1 MKTAEIRRRFLDFFA
16 ARGHEVVPSAPLL
29 YNDPTLLFV
38 NAGMVPFKPYFTGVE
53 TPPFDRAAS
62 VQKCVRTLDIEE
74 VGKTTRHA
82 TFFQMNGNFSFGDYF
97 KAEAIQLRL
106 GPGHR
111 LGRRRRLR
119 LRPGQD
125 LGHRAALRRRGG
137 RAVGEHRRPASRS
150 GSSAAGC
157 WTTTGTWASPDRA
170 GRAARSTSTAARSTA
185 PTAARSSTR
194 TGSWRSGTWSSCR
207 RSSPPSG
214 PRTTSTSPRPLPRKN
229 IDTGMGLE
237 RVAYLLQGVDNL
249 YEIDQVYPVIERA
262 RPSWPGKRYG
272 AEQRRRRPAAGG
284 RRPRPLRPDADRRR
298 RHPRQRGP
306 RLRAA
311 PAAAPG
317 GPVDAAA
324 RRRRAGAAR
333 AAAGQPGPD
342 GRVLPGAGAT
352 TGTASPRSRTPRR
365 TRSGAP

>member
-53 TPPFDRAAS
+53 TPPFDRATS

-97 KAEAIQLRL
+97 KAEAIKFAWDLVTGSVDGGGYGFDPDKIWVTVLHSDDEAAALWENIAGLEPERIQRRGLL
-106 GPGHR
+106 DNYWHMGIPGPGGPCSEIYVDR
-111 LGRRRRLR
+111 GSDYGPDGGPVVDEDRFLEIWNLVFMQEE
-119 LRPGQD
+119 LATV
-125 LGHRAALRRRGG
+125 RAKDDFD
-137 RAVGEHRRPASRS
+137 VAS
-150 GSSAAGC
+150 
-157 WTTTGTWASPDRA
+157 
-170 GRAARSTSTAARSTA
+170 
-185 PTAARSSTR
+185 
-194 TGSWRSGTWSSCR
+194 
-207 RSSPPSG
+207 
-214 PRTTSTSPRPLPRKN
+214 PLPRKN

-249 YEIDQVYPVIERA
+249 YEIDQVFPVMERA
-262 RPSWPGKRYG
+262 AAMAGKTYG
-272 AEQRRRRPAAGG
+272 VRRRRRRAAARG
-284 RRPRPLRPDADRRR
+284 RGPRPVRADADRRR
-298 RHPRQRGP
+298 RHARQRGP

-311 PAAAPG
+311 SAVAAG
-317 GPVDAAA
+317 GPRHAAA
-324 RRRRAGAAR
+324 RRGRSGAAR
-333 AAAGQPGPD
+333 AAAAQPGPD
-342 GRVLPGAGAT
+342 GRVLPGAGQRA
-352 TGTASPRSRTPRR
+352 GTASRRSRTPRR

>member
-53 TPPFDRAAS
+53 TPPFDRATS

-74 VGKTTRHA
+74 VGKTTRHG

-97 KAEAIQLRL
+97 KAEAIKYAW
-106 GPGHR
+106 
-111 LGRRRRLR
+111 
-119 LRPGQD
+119 D
-125 LGHRAALRRRGG
+125 LVTGSVDGGGYGFDPDKIWVTVLHSDDEAAAAL
-137 RAVGEHRRPASRS
+137 GEHRRPGAGADPAPR
-150 GSSAAGC
+150 AAGQLLAH
-157 WTTTGTWASPDRA
+157 GHPRPGRAVQRDLRRPRFGVRARRRPDRRRGPVPGDLEPGLHA
-170 GRAARSTSTAARSTA
+170 GGAR
-185 PTAARSSTR
+185 
-194 TGSWRSGTWSSCR
+194 R
-207 RSSPPSG
+207 RSG

-229 IDTGMGLE
+229 IDTGLGLE

-249 YEIDQVYPVIERA
+249 YEIDQVYPVIEHA
-262 RPSWPGKRYG
+262 AALAGKTLRRRR
-272 AEQRRRRPAAGG
+272 RRRRPDAGG
-284 RRPRPLRPDADRRR
+284 RRPRPVRADADRRR
-298 RHPRQRGP
+298 RHARQRGP

-317 GPVDAAA
+317 GPRDAAA
-324 RRRRAGAAR
+324 RRGRAGAAR

-342 GRVLPGAGAT
+342 GRVLPGAGQP
-352 TGTASPRSRTPRR
+352 TGPASPRSRTPRR
-365 TRSGAP
+365 RRSGAP